1 MIVFYAVFEVCSRVL
16 SMFSPSERQRRL
28 LAEQF
33 SKLWEL
39 SGGRWWVVLLM
50 LPIVILGFVAAM
62 CQDVWCRISRKR

>member
-1 MIVFYAVFEVCSRVL
+1 MIVFYAVFEACSRFL

-39 SGGRWWVVLLM
+39 SGGRWWLVLLM
-50 LPIVILGFVAAM
+50 LPIVVLGFVTAM
-62 CQDVWCRISRKR
+62 CRDVWRRMSCKS

>member
-1 MIVFYAVFEVCSRVL
+1 MIIFYTVFEAFSRFL

-39 SGGRWWVVLLM
+39 SGGRWWLVLLM
-50 LPIVILGFVAAM
+50 LPIVMLGFVSAM
-62 CQDVWCRISRKR
+62 CRDVWRRMSRKS

>member
-1 MIVFYAVFEVCSRVL
+1 MIVFYAVFEACSRFL

-39 SGGRWWVVLLM
+39 SGGRWWLVLLM
-50 LPIVILGFVAAM
+50 LPIVVLGFVAAM
-62 CQDVWCRISRKR
+62 CQDVWRRMTRKS